1 MRIFLAKEKA
11 DKDISQRGEG
21 GQRIFLAKEKTDVG
35 QGTFLAK
42 EEKMDKR
49 YFSQKLK
56 DGQGYFYPKRRL
68 SRIKFKKVEVVILN
82 FGHAIVPLQKLI
94 CQS

>member
-1 MRIFLAKEKA
+1 M
-11 DKDISQRGEG
+11 DKVISNQRGEVG
-21 GQRIFLAKEKTDVG
+21 HWVFLAKEKTDVG

-56 DGQGYFYPKRRL
+56 DGLGYF
-68 SRIKFKKVEVVILN
+68 
-82 FGHAIVPLQKLI
+82 
-94 CQS
+94 

>member
-11 DKDISQRGEG
+11 DKDICSQRGEG
-21 GQRIFLAKEKTDVG
+21 GQGIFLAKEKTDVG

-56 DGQGYFYPKRRL
+56 DGQG
-68 SRIKFKKVEVVILN
+68 
-82 FGHAIVPLQKLI
+82 
-94 CQS
+94 

>member
-56 DGQGYFYPKRRL
+56 DGQG
-68 SRIKFKKVEVVILN
+68 
-82 FGHAIVPLQKLI
+82 
-94 CQS
+94 